1 LTIVA
6 AVPTVGVDGTRF
18 YYEERGK
25 GPALVIVPTT
35 GADTS
40 MAAAAARLLETS
52 HRVITYDRR
61 GFGRTS
67 AIPPPR
73 RTYLRKHGDDLAT
86 LARELG
92 AVPVTLV
99 GWGWGSLVALATA
112 IHHPALVR
120 ELVLYEPPLHAR
132 SPFRAT
138 ALGKVGF
145 EKRAAK
151 RFFESTI
158 GSKTW
163 KTLDARIKSEL
174 LSNPKAVVAEL
185 AAGNGE
191 ELTPDML
198 GRVKVPV
205 GIVLDAKSAPT
216 PLVRMY
222 PRARVVRMDDP
233 SPMAV
238 VRRPDVFVDT
248 VREAMN
254 RPSENATGAVNAE
267 RPRTDNA

>member
-1 LTIVA
+1 
-6 AVPTVGVDGTRF
+6 VPTVGVDGTRF

-61 GFGRTS
+61 AFGRTS
-67 AIPPPR
+67 AVPPPR
-73 RTYLRKHGDDLAT
+73 RSYLRKHGDDLAL

-112 IHHPALVR
+112 IHHPAIVR

-132 SPFRAT
+132 SPLRAT
-138 ALGKVGF
+138 ALGKIGF

-163 KTLDARIKSEL
+163 KTLDARVRDEL

-191 ELTPDML
+191 ELTHDVL

-205 GIVLDAKSAPT
+205 GIVLDAESAPT
-216 PLVRMY
+216 RLVRAY
-222 PRARVVRMDDP
+222 PRARVVRIDDP
-233 SPMAV
+233 APMAIL
-238 VRRPDVFVDT
+238 RRPDVFVD
-248 VREAMN
+248 AMRDAMF
-254 RPSENATGAVNAE
+254 RPSENATVGVNA
-267 RPRTDNA
+267 RRAPSDNA